1 MEKTYG
7 SLREKIAAD
16 KAMRIERDKHFTDI
30 VLEAGE
36 AGVAA
41 AYAAHVTKMVV
52 VERANPFNHNSPVV
66 NRWEV
71 PDGPCG
77 FAWIVIKD
85 GRSSFGR
92 WLVKQN
98 LARKHYPKGL
108 CIWVHHYN
116 QSMQRKEA
124 HAQAYAAV
132 LRKHGIEAHAASRM
146 D

>member
-1 MEKTYG
+1 MEKN
-7 SLREKIAAD
+7 
-16 KAMRIERDKHFTDI
+16 FTDI

-36 AGVAA
+36 AGTAA
-41 AYAAHVTKMVV
+41 AYAAKTTTMVV
-52 VERANPFNHNSPVV
+52 VERSNPLDDNSPIV
-66 NRWEV
+66 NRWEI
-71 PDGPCG
+71 PDWPCG

-92 WLVKQN
+92 WLVKQG

-108 CIWVHHYN
+108 CIWVHDYN

-132 LRKHGIEAHAASRM
+132 LRKHGIEAYAESRM